1 MARKYIRRELSS
13 SMIPYPRAAFSAAV
27 LLSEVYCIFVITSKH
42 THILHILDPLYY
54 DMQFCLAARG
64 CNHGD
69 LRLVGG
75 PVNSEGRVEIC
86 IGGVWGRVC
95 HSYFP
100 WNNNAQV
107 VCRQLGLP
115 MGVSGSGKCHLR
127 MKSVHFIYSTF
138 T

>member
-1 MARKYIRRELSS
+1 MQQYYCLKY
-13 SMIPYPRAAFSAAV
+13 SAC
-27 LLSEVYCIFVITSKH
+27 LLLLTNTRIYL
-42 THILHILDPLYY
+42 LHVLDPLYY
-54 DMQFCLAARG
+54 DMQFCLAAQG

-95 HSYFP
+95 DYAWSS
-100 WNNNAQV
+100 NDARV

-115 MGVSGSGKCHLR
+115 VGVSGSGKCHLQ
-127 MKSVHFIYSTF
+127 MKSAHFIYSTF